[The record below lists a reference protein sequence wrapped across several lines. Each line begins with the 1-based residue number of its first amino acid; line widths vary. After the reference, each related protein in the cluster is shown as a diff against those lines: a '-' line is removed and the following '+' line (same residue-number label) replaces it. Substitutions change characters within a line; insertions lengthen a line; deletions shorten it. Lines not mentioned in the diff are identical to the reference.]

1 LEKQIL
7 AALALALVLA
17 AAVAVYRGMEPEH
30 QDDVAAT
37 ENAKTLERG
46 ALVYVEHC
54 ASCHGDYG
62 EGTSTT
68 DGPPVR
74 GTQLTLNDVRRA
86 VMEGTRAF
94 PDTYHVY
101 GRAGGGP
108 LTDAQVEDVSF
119 FVMNWDAAV
128 LDAARGAPA
137 QVATELT
144 DSGLDPAE
152 MEMKAGELVR
162 LLVANFGSSDSTC
175 RGEGLI
181 GRSAAEEGAEAAEQE
196 VALELAAGETK
207 SLEFAPVSPGSYRF
221 LCTPSE
227 AGAAASEGTIT
238 VTR

>member
-1 LEKQIL
+1 LEKQVL

-17 AAVAVYRGMEPEH
+17 AAVAVYRGMEPGH

-37 ENAKTLERG
+37 EHQKTLERG

-54 ASCHGDYG
+54 ASCHGAYG
-62 EGTSTT
+62 EGTTTT

-86 VMEGTRAF
+86 VQQGTRAF

-108 LTDAQVEDVSF
+108 LSDAQVEDVSF
-119 FVMNWDAAV
+119 FIMNWDAAA
-128 LDAARGAPA
+128 LDVARGAPS

-144 DSGLDPAE
+144 DAGLDPAE

-162 LLVANFGSSDSTC
+162 LVVANFGSSGSTC
-175 RGEGLI
+175 RGEGLL
-181 GRSAAEEGAEAAEQE
+181 GRWVAEEGAEATEQE
-196 VALELAAGETK
+196 VALEIAAGETK
-207 SLEFAPVSPGSYRF
+207 SLEFTPVSPGSYRF

-227 AGAAASEGTIT
+227 ARAVALEGTIT

>member
-1 LEKQIL
+1 MEKQVL
-7 AALALALVLA
+7 AALTLALVLA
-17 AAVAVYRGMEPEH
+17 AAVAIYRGTEPGH
-30 QDDVAAT
+30 QDDVAA
-37 ENAKTLERG
+37 NVDQKTLERG
-46 ALVYVEHC
+46 ALVYIEHC
-54 ASCHGDYG
+54 GSCHGAYG

-68 DGPPVR
+68 EGPPVR

-86 VMEGTRAF
+86 VAQGTRAF

-108 LTDAQVEDVSF
+108 LSDTQIEDLSF
-119 FVMNWDAAV
+119 FIMNWDAAV
-128 LDAARGAPA
+128 LEEARGAPA
-137 QVATELT
+137 LAATELT

-162 LLVANFGSSDSTC
+162 LVVANFGSSGSTC
-175 RGEGLI
+175 RGEGLL
-181 GRSAAEEGAEAAEQE
+181 GRLVAEEGAEATEQE
-196 VALELAAGETK
+196 VALEVAAGETK
-207 SLEFAPVSPGSYRF
+207 SLEFTPVSPGSYRF

>member
-7 AALALALVLA
+7 AALALALVVA
-17 AAVAVYRGMEPEH
+17 AAVAVYRGMEPGH

-37 ENAKTLERG
+37 ERQETLERG

-54 ASCHGDYG
+54 ASCHGNYG
-62 EGTSTT
+62 EGTSVT

-86 VMEGTRAF
+86 VEQGTRAF

-108 LTDAQVEDVSF
+108 LSDAQVEDVSF
-119 FVMNWDAAV
+119 FIMNWDTQA
-128 LDAARGAPA
+128 LDVARGAPA

-144 DSGLDPAE
+144 DAVLDPAE

-162 LLVANFGSSDSTC
+162 LVVANFGSSDSVC
-175 RGEGLI
+175 HGQGLL
-181 GRSAAEEGAEAAEQE
+181 GRTAAEEGAEATEQE
-196 VALELAAGETK
+196 VALDVAAGETK
-207 SLEFAPVSPGSYRF
+207 SLEFTPVSAGSYRF
-221 LCTPSE
+221 VCTPSE
-227 AGAAASEGTIT
+227 AGGAALEGTIT

>member
-1 LEKQIL
+1 MEKQIL
-7 AALALALVLA
+7 AALALAVLLA
-17 AAVAVYRGMEPEH
+17 AAIAVYRGMEPGH

-37 ENAKTLERG
+37 DQAKTLERG

-54 ASCHGDYG
+54 ASCHGAYG
-62 EGTSTT
+62 EGTTT
-68 DGPPVR
+68 TEGPPVR

-86 VMEGTRAF
+86 VTEGTRAF

-108 LTDAQVEDVSF
+108 LSEAQVEDVSF

-128 LDAARGAPA
+128 LEVARGAPA
-137 QVATELT
+137 QAATELT

-162 LLVANFGSSDSTC
+162 LVVANFASSASTC
-175 RGEGLI
+175 RGDGLI
-181 GRSAAEEGAEAAEQE
+181 GRLVAEEGAEAAEEE
-196 VALELAAGETK
+196 VALEVAVGETK
-207 SLEFAPVSPGSYRF
+207 SLEFTPVSPGSYRF

-227 AGAAASEGTIT
+227 AGAASLEGTIT

>member
-17 AAVAVYRGMEPEH
+17 AAVAVYRGMESGH
-30 QDDVAAT
+30 QDNVAAT
-37 ENAKTLERG
+37 DQQKTLERG

-54 ASCHGDYG
+54 ASCHGNYG

-86 VMEGTRAF
+86 VQQGTRAF

-108 LTDAQVEDVSF
+108 LSDAQVEDVSF
-119 FVMNWDAAV
+119 FIMNWDAAV
-128 LDAARGAPA
+128 LDAARGAPVQA
-137 QVATELT
+137 ATELT
-144 DSGLDPAE
+144 DSGLDPAA

-162 LLVANFGSSDSTC
+162 LVVANFSSSASTC
-175 RGEGLI
+175 RGDGLI
-181 GRSAAEEGAEAAEQE
+181 GRSVVEEGAEATEQE
-196 VALELAAGETK
+196 VALEVAAGETK
-207 SLEFAPVSPGSYRF
+207 SLEFTPVSPGSYRF
-221 LCTPSE
+221 LCTPSG
-227 AGAAASEGTIT
+227 AGAVALQGTIT

>member
-17 AAVAVYRGMEPEH
+17 AAVAVYRGTEPGH
-30 QDDVAAT
+30 QDDVAA
-37 ENAKTLERG
+37 NVDQKTLERG
-46 ALVYVEHC
+46 ALVYVENC
-54 ASCHGDYG
+54 ASCHGAYG
-62 EGTSTT
+62 EGTSSTE
-68 DGPPVR
+68 GPPVR

-86 VMEGTRAF
+86 IAQGTRAF

-108 LTDAQVEDVSF
+108 LNDPQVEDLSF
-119 FVMNWDAAV
+119 FIMNWDAAV
-128 LDAARGAPA
+128 LGEVRGAPA
-137 QVATELT
+137 LAATELT

-162 LLVANFGSSDSTC
+162 LVVANFASSGSTC
-175 RGEGLI
+175 RGDGLL
-181 GRSAAEEGAEAAEQE
+181 GRSVAEEGTEATEQE
-196 VALELAAGETK
+196 VALEVAAGETK
-207 SLEFAPVSPGSYRF
+207 SLEFTPVSPGSYRF

-238 VTR
+238 VTQ

>member
-1 LEKQIL
+1 MEKQIL

-17 AAVAVYRGMEPEH
+17 AAVAVYRGMEPGH

-37 ENAKTLERG
+37 EHQKTLERG

-54 ASCHGDYG
+54 ASCHGAYG

-86 VMEGTRAF
+86 IARGTRAF

-108 LTDAQVEDVSF
+108 LGDAQVEDVSF
-119 FVMNWDAAV
+119 FVMNWDVTV
-128 LDAARGAPA
+128 LEEARGAPA
-137 QVATELT
+137 LAATELT

-152 MEMKAGELVR
+152 MEMKVGEVVR
-162 LLVANFGSSDSTC
+162 LVVANFGSSGSTC
-175 RGEGLI
+175 RGDGLL
-181 GRSAAEEGAEAAEQE
+181 GRSVAEEGAEATEHE
-196 VALELAAGETK
+196 VALEVAPGETK
-207 SLEFAPVSPGSYRF
+207 SLEFTPVSPGTYRF

>member
-17 AAVAVYRGMEPEH
+17 AAVAVYRGMEPGH

-37 ENAKTLERG
+37 EHQKTLERG

-54 ASCHGDYG
+54 ASCHGAYG
-62 EGTSTT
+62 EGTSTI

-86 VMEGTRAF
+86 VEQGTRAF

-108 LTDAQVEDVSF
+108 LSDAQVEDVSF
-119 FVMNWDAAV
+119 FIMNWDTQA
-128 LDAARGAPA
+128 LDVARGAPV

-144 DSGLDPAE
+144 DAGLDPAE

-162 LLVANFGSSDSTC
+162 LVVANFASSGRTC
-175 RGEGLI
+175 RGEGLL
-181 GRSAAEEGAEAAEQE
+181 GRLVAEEGAEATEQE
-196 VALELAAGETK
+196 VALEVAAGETK
-207 SLEFAPVSPGSYRF
+207 SLEFTPVSAGSYRF
-221 LCTPSE
+221 VCTPSE
-227 AGAAASEGTIT
+227 AGGAALEGTIT

>member
-1 LEKQIL
+1 MEKQVL
-7 AALALALVLA
+7 AALTLALVLA
-17 AAVAVYRGMEPEH
+17 AAVAAYRGMEPGH

-37 ENAKTLERG
+37 EHQKTLERG

-54 ASCHGDYG
+54 ASCHGAYG

-86 VMEGTRAF
+86 VQQGTRAF
-94 PDTYHVY
+94 PDTFHVY

-108 LTDAQVEDVSF
+108 LSDAQVEDVSF
-119 FVMNWDAAV
+119 FVMNWDVAV
-128 LDAARGAPA
+128 LEAARGAPA

-144 DSGLDPAE
+144 DSGLDPAA
-152 MEMKAGELVR
+152 MQMKAGELVR
-162 LLVANFGSSDSTC
+162 LVVANFGSSGSTC
-175 RGEGLI
+175 RGDGLI
-181 GRSAAEEGAEAAEQE
+181 GRSVAEEGAGATEQE
-196 VALELAAGETK
+196 VALVLAAGETK
-207 SLEFAPVSPGSYRF
+207 TLEFTPVSPGSYRF

-227 AGAAASEGTIT
+227 AGAVASEGTIT